1 MVQFAGIITPKS
13 IVFTSPEGKPFNV
26 TNAHLN
32 FTTMCEV
39 FKKLQAAIK
48 AGDPAADDLHKRL
61 VALADIPK
69 TVKTAL
75 KHRVT
80 VTDGV
85 VYYLGEAVHNAITE
99 RILWGIDEGYDM
111 DPYLLFLENLMDNPS
126 KRAVDEL
133 YGFIEK
139 HKMGITDD
147 GCIIAYKK
155 IKGDYTDIYTGKFN
169 NSPGQILEMARNK
182 VDDDKSRTCSQGFHF
197 CAFSYLPQFGASSG
211 NRVVIVKV
219 NPKDVVSIPADYND
233 AKARCCRYE
242 VIGEYTGDDLP
253 DILGERPV
261 FNGNSDWQNKIDTS
275 SDGDEFDGEISEV
288 VEYADDDDDDD
299 DEYPDYDSEDAYTTG
314 YSDGENEGYQIGY
327 DDGIMDAKSVHDGFP
342 NDLVKDSEKFDLD
355 TLDETDSV
363 DERAYQEGFNDGYD
377 DGYADGYSDQMAR
390 YAENESEE
398 PTEPDA
404 DADPVNAD
412 DPPVDIASAQL
423 VQPKQ
428 SIPVNDVRLGFDPA
442 TGGVVIKK

>member
-1 MVQFAGIITPKS
+1 MVQFAGIITPQS

-48 AGDPAADDLHKRL
+48 AGDPAADELHKRL

-111 DPYLLFLENLMDNPS
+111 DPYLLFLDNLMDNPS

-197 CAFSYLPQFGASSG
+197 CAFSYLPKFGVSSG

-242 VIGEYTGDDLP
+242 VIGEYTGADLP

-261 FNGNSDWQNKIDTS
+261 FNGNSNWQDNIKT
-275 SDGDEFDGEISEV
+275 DENPDDVDNLDFL
-288 VEYADDDDDDD
+288 DDDDLDDTED
-299 DEYPDYDSEDAYTTG
+299 DYDEQ
-314 YSDGENEGYQIGY
+314 YSDGETEGYQIGY
-327 DDGIMDAKSVHDGFP
+327 DDGVHDAKVVLSGGDTGE
-342 NDLVKDSEKFDLD
+342 LVKDEEKYDLD
-355 TLDETDSV
+355 LFDECDGQG
-363 DERAYQEGFNDGYD
+363 ALGYQEGFNDGYD
-377 DGYADGYSDQMAR
+377 DGYSDGYSDHMASNGEDD
-390 YAENESEE
+390 AEETTKTGE
-398 PTEPDA
+398 
-404 DADPVNAD
+404 PVNAD
-412 DPPVDIASAQL
+412 DPPVDISPAQTA
-423 VQPKQ
+423 QPKQ
-428 SIPVNDVRLGFDPA
+428 SIPVNDVRLGIDPE
-442 TGGVVIKK
+442 TGGLIIKK